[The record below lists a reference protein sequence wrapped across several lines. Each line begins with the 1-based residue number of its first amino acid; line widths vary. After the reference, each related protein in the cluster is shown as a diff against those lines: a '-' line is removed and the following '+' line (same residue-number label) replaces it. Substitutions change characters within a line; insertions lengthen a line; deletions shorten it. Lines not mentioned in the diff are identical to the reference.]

1 MKDKLIPLPIIM
13 GTALIIASIVIAYG
27 FKNIKPSGH
36 NFMVTGSATMRVT
49 SDTAKLNGSISRT
62 VPISGLEGAYTEIAQ
77 NIQQVKDLAKAQGIK
92 DEEITVLAP
101 SANEQFSYGQNGEIT
116 SKNYLVNQR
125 VVISTPN
132 IDTVTKFGN
141 AVSQLAKQ
149 GIFFQTGG
157 PEYYYSKLPEARVSL
172 LGKAVKDAKARAESV
187 AQNAGAGVGSLESVS
202 GGIVQVLA
210 PNSTDISDYGSYD
223 TSTIEK
229 DIMVT
234 VKAEFGI
241 K

>member
-13 GTALIIASIVIAYG
+13 GTALIIASLVIAYG

-49 SDTAKLNGSISRT
+49 SDTAKMNGSISRT
-62 VPISGLEGAYTEIAQ
+62 VPISGLENAYTEIAQ
-77 NIQQVKDLAKAQGIK
+77 NIQQVKDLAKAQGVK

-125 VVISTPN
+125 VVISTSN

-223 TSTIEK
+223 TNTIDK

>member
-13 GTALIIASIVIAYG
+13 GTALIIASLVIAYG

-36 NFMVTGSATMRVT
+36 NFMVTGSATMHVT

-62 VPISGLEGAYTEIAQ
+62 VPISELENAYTEIAQ
-77 NIQQVKDLAKAQGIK
+77 NIQKVKDLAKAQGIK

-116 SKNYLVNQR
+116 SRNYYVNQR
-125 VVISTPN
+125 IVVSTSN
-132 IDTVTKFGN
+132 IDNVTKFGN
-141 AVSQLAKQ
+141 AVSELAKQ
-149 GIFFQTGG
+149 GIFFQTSG

-172 LGKAVKDAKARAESV
+172 LGQAVKDAKARAESV